1 MATEKRPTLTL
12 SKKKRDPNAPKV
24 SVARNP
30 NVSIGVVK
38 RNTTETTSRPSQV
51 DESARLSTSTDDGN
65 RYEAR
70 QHRSQYGYH
79 NNKTQHRHSNGHSP
93 SHHNNG
99 HHAANTGYKKPFNK
113 KPRTSTRPSGVHGR
127 MELTIKLN
135 ELPNN
140 VLTVKN
146 QWRQFDV
153 QADDQII
160 RLRVRPKA
168 WNKMAQANEQWES
181 WVAAITGKMGN
192 PIKDGFELL
201 QPAVQVYEK
210 KPKLPTDS
218 DEENA

>member
-30 NVSIGVVK
+30 NVSIGVVR
-38 RNTTETTSRPSQV
+38 RNVTEHTAKTTV
-51 DESARLSTSTDDGN
+51 DESTHTN
-65 RYEAR
+65 TNNHYETK

-79 NNKTQHRHSNGHSP
+79 NDRPHRQSHDQYGHQT
-93 SHHNNG
+93 G
-99 HHAANTGYKKPFNK
+99 HKKPFNK
-113 KPRTSTRPSGVHGR
+113 KPRPTPTRPAGVQGR
-127 MELTIKLN
+127 MELTIKVN

-153 QADDQII
+153 QADDQVI
-160 RLRVRPKA
+160 RLRIRPKA

-192 PIKDGFELL
+192 PIKNGFELL

-210 KPKLPTDS
+210 KLKSSQD
-218 DEENA
+218 DEEDDS

>member
-1 MATEKRPTLTL
+1 MTSEKRPTLTL

-24 SVARNP
+24 TITRNP
-30 NVSIGVVK
+30 NVNIGVV
-38 RNTTETTSRPSQV
+38 RRTADSTAAAPQQI
-51 DESARLSTSTDDGN
+51 DESARLPTSDGN

-70 QHRSQYGYH
+70 STRSQYGYH
-79 NNKTQHRHSNGHSP
+79 NKSTSRYSNEQQHDNVHTGTS
-93 SHHNNG
+93 
-99 HHAANTGYKKPFNK
+99 TGYDKKPFNK
-113 KPRTSTRPSGVHGR
+113 KPRQERPAGVHGR

-140 VLTVKN
+140 VQIVKN

-160 RLRVRPKA
+160 RMRIRPKA
-168 WNKMAQANEQWES
+168 WNKITQANEQWES

-192 PIKDGFELL
+192 PIKDGFELF

-210 KPKLPTDS
+210 KPKQYDETDA
-218 DEENA
+218 EEES

>member
-24 SVARNP
+24 SITRNP

-38 RNTTETTSRPSQV
+38 RSTTETTSRSSQV
-51 DESARLSTSTDDGN
+51 DESARMSTNDGN
-65 RYEAR
+65 RYETR
-70 QHRSQYGYH
+70 PSRSPYGYH
-79 NNKTQHRHSNGHSP
+79 AKRHSNGQQ
-93 SHHNNG
+93 HNNG
-99 HHAANTGYKKPFNK
+99 QHNSHGNTGYNKKPFSK
-113 KPRTSTRPSGVHGR
+113 KPRPARPAGVHGR

-140 VLTVKN
+140 VQTVKN

-153 QADDQII
+153 KADDQII
-160 RLRVRPKA
+160 RLRIRPKA

-192 PIKDGFELL
+192 PIKDGFELI

-210 KPKLPTDS
+210 KPKQHSDDS
-218 DEENA
+218 EEAA

>member
-38 RNTTETTSRPSQV
+38 RNATESNKPSQI
-51 DESARLSTSTDDGN
+51 DESARLSTDDGN

-79 NNKTQHRHSNGHSP
+79 NKTQRHPNNSNGHSP
-93 SHHNNG
+93 SSSSHHNNE
-99 HHAANTGYKKPFNK
+99 HQQANTGYKKPFNK
-113 KPRTSTRPSGVHGR
+113 KPRTPVRPSGVHGR

-210 KPKLPTDS
+210 KPKLPDS
-218 DEENA
+218 DNDA